1 MPRLRRRLRL
11 LDEWKEQIRGG
22 LWYKPAWWDAVRNV
36 PPLPAPA
43 RVKKSD
49 VPTIRFVEEQLI
61 KCVLRLRKLLRPPA
75 VSAIASPSLLRLF
88 RRDFASKNPSI
99 AQYDA
104 QAMIEDAENQSL
116 RSVAAT
122 FAKRQVAEMQ
132 AGEWRKPCCAC
143 SVGMATIP
151 GAHLSQERARMK
163 LTVLPRHG
171 CWRTGRS
178 ITNACRH
185 QRRFRKTWCACSMLP
200 AKANHPL
207 ALRLKLPLFA
217 DLP

>member
-61 KCVLRLRKLLRPPA
+61 KCVLGLRKLLRPPP

-132 AGEWRKPCCAC
+132 AGKSKDEAY
-143 SVGMATIP
+143 SV
-151 GAHLSQERARMK
+151 
-163 LTVLPRHG
+163 
-171 CWRTGRS
+171 
-178 ITNACRH
+178 
-185 QRRFRKTWCACSMLP
+185 
-200 AKANHPL
+200 AKAWLLENGKEHYE
-207 ALRLKLPLFA
+207 RLQAPEEVQK
-217 DLP
+217 DLVRLLY